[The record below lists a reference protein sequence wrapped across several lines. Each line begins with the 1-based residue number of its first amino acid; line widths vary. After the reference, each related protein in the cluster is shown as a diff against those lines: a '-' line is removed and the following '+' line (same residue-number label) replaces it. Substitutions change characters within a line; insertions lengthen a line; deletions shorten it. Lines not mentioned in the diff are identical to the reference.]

1 MNTNSTTPRRC
12 AGCNRNL
19 ADVVRTIAFNFDD
32 LKTGGW
38 RFEVC
43 GSTPDC
49 SDRLMLKIVTDV
61 RRSNEHLRAE
71 NERLRAEEKRAEEM
85 RAENDPAYE
94 TCAECGRVDL
104 DAYMCWR
111 VGHLPKKDTP

>member
-49 SDRLMLKIVTDV
+49 SDRLMLKLVTDV
-61 RRSNEHLRAE
+61 RRSNDRLRAE
-71 NERLRAEEKRAEEM
+71 NERLRALLDEAEGIV
-85 RAENDPAYE
+85 RDYSPGH
-94 TCAECGRVDL
+94 TVWL
-104 DAYMCWR
+104 DAVAAEWK
-111 VGHLPKKDTP
+111 P

>member
-1 MNTNSTTPRRC
+1 VNTNSTTPRRC

-49 SDRLMLKIVTDV
+49 SDRLMLKLVTDV
-61 RRSNEHLRAE
+61 RRSNDRLRAE
-71 NERLRAEEKRAEEM
+71 NERLRALLDEAEGIV
-85 RAENDPAYE
+85 RDYSPGH
-94 TCAECGRVDL
+94 TVWL
-104 DAYMCWR
+104 DAVAAEWK
-111 VGHLPKKDTP
+111 P